1 MASDKERADR
11 VQAATVRSGPAAS
24 TPVVPRRAPAA
35 GSRRLTSLGSW
46 GVTVAIVLTGLGLV
60 RGDVWMY
67 LLALLA
73 ASALLVSWVTVPRL
87 PPVEVSLVVPA
98 VEPVGTTTRARLVL
112 RAGVHPVPRHHLA
125 VFSVGDRL
133 TPSAGGHLL
142 GAYAVVEPLAARDSR
157 AIEIDLHPQT
167 RGLHDRI
174 ATQQQTVAPFALVR
188 RSRVTSHPAQ
198 RLVVAGVDI
207 VRSRPAALD
216 GDGDADLGPVTL
228 ARSGPDVHALR
239 AWTPGDGTGVH
250 WRTTA
255 RRGEP
260 VVVDR
265 ETRERTGLVV
275 VLGPASTVE
284 GEDAVVARAAGLAL
298 GAARAGAE
306 VHLVSSRGAEHLGA
320 QEASD
325 LTRWT
330 AVAGSASPESADE
343 AARLAGEGGRML
355 VVHDAPAAL
364 TAWRAAAER
373 QGASVVDLVV
383 DPRPVDAA
391 PDLPLGDLT
400 RHLRGAILGSL
411 AGGVLALLLGSVLTG
426 SAVLWSVVLA
436 GAWVS
441 AALRAPTPAE
451 ERVRTLVSTGVIAV
465 AGLVA
470 FQLIGADELAAGAG
484 TLLCGITAA
493 QLVSART
500 RRDGLVALSLGPV
513 MLVTAAG
520 FGPGPALVLPVVVVA
535 SAVLVGLAAV
545 AGSALEDGA
554 ASSGPPDRRAA
565 FPPGTVPAVAASV
578 VLGLVAFL
586 VLPLGSAPTM
596 GTSLLG
602 QRQRTADPAQEAAL
616 RTPSYFGDAMDLAAR
631 GRLPDTVAF
640 TVAPGAPPLWRAQA
654 HSYVLDGVWSS
665 DPQRDTLISAQGRV
679 VIPVDPSEAG
689 APEGEPREY
698 AVRPT
703 GVSMLVAPGP
713 PLLVTG
719 EVVLEQ
725 QQPAAFVID
734 SGLAPYTVTAV
745 PRESVDSVTRSGSG
759 ADVDDPALT
768 SLDPTTTART
778 EELARA
784 ITVGITDRVQQVR
797 AVESWLRANVRYQL
811 DAPLP
816 PEDQNDVDFLLF
828 DSRAGF
834 CEHFAAAE
842 TIMLRT
848 LGIPSRIA
856 TGYAVSD
863 QVRDGEGWIVVKDSD
878 AHAWVEVWV
887 AGHGWVTSDPTAGSV
902 PLDPAADPSPVQ
914 QLRDLWGRLWADDA
928 GRRLLAVGLVV
939 LAAVGTAVVLL
950 ARRRRSAYDGPPLG
964 PARSATVE
972 PLAAFGRL
980 RAALVA
986 DGHAFGP
993 GAGVAE
999 VRLVVAGDAELLAA
1013 LEVVERTLYDRS
1025 LPPAQQRL
1033 AVAALL
1039 DARTAALVAR
1049 RAVPAGG

>member
-1 MASDKERADR
+1 MATEQERVDR
-11 VQAATVRSGPAAS
+11 LRAAS
-24 TPVVPRRAPAA
+24 SGASAPSPAPVVPRRSPAA
-35 GSRRLTSLGSW
+35 GARRLTSLGSW
-46 GVTVAIVLTGLGLV
+46 GVTVAVVLTGLGLV

-73 ASALLVSWVTVPRL
+73 ASALLVSWVMVPRL
-87 PPVEVSLVVPA
+87 PPVEVTLVAPA

-112 RAGVHPVPRHHLA
+112 RAGAHPVPRHHLA

-142 GAYAVVEPLAARDSR
+142 GAYAVVEPLAARESR
-157 AIEIDLHPQT
+157 TVEVDLHPQT

-188 RSRVTSHPAQ
+188 RARVTSHPAQ
-198 RLVVAGVDI
+198 RLVVAGVD
-207 VRSRPAALD
+207 PARARTAGLD
-216 GDGDADLGPVTL
+216 GDGDLGPVTL
-228 ARSGPDVHALR
+228 SRSGPDVHSLR
-239 AWTPGDGTGVH
+239 AWSPGDGTGVH

-298 GAARAGAE
+298 AAARTGAE
-306 VHLVSSRGAEHLGA
+306 VHLVSSRGVEPLAAH
-320 QEASD
+320 EADD
-325 LTRWT
+325 LLRWT
-330 AVAGSASPESADE
+330 AVAGPASPEAADE
-343 AARLAGEGGRML
+343 AARLAGDGGRVL

-364 TAWRAAAER
+364 TAWRAAAEGH
-373 QGASVVDLVV
+373 GAEVVDLVV
-383 DPRPVDAA
+383 DPRPTDAA

-400 RHLRGAILGSL
+400 RHLRGAILASL
-411 AGGVLALLLGSVLTG
+411 AGGVLALLVGGVLTG

-441 AALRAPTPAE
+441 TALRAPTPAE
-451 ERVRTLVSTGVIAV
+451 ARVRTLVSTGVIAV

-484 TLLCGITAA
+484 TLLCGITTA

-535 SAVLVGLAAV
+535 AAVLVGLAAV

-554 ASSGPPDRRAA
+554 APSAPDDRRAA

-654 HSYVLDGVWSS
+654 LAYVLDGVWSS
-665 DPQRDTLISAQGRV
+665 DSQRDTLISSDGRV
-679 VIPVDPSEAG
+679 VIPGDPSEAG
-689 APEGEPREY
+689 APAGESREFT
-698 AVRPT
+698 VRPT
-703 GVSMLVAPGP
+703 GVAMLVAPGP
-713 PLLVTG
+713 PLKVAG

-725 QQPAAFVID
+725 QQTAAFVID
-734 SGLAPYTVTAV
+734 SGLAPYDVTAV
-745 PRESVDSVTRSGSG
+745 PRESVDALSRSGSG
-759 ADVDDPALT
+759 PDTADAVLT
-768 SLDPTTTART
+768 SPDPTTTVRT
-778 EELARA
+778 EELART
-784 ITVGITDRVQQVR
+784 ITAGITDRVQQVR

-816 PEDQNDVDFLLF
+816 PEDQNAVDFLLF

-842 TIMLRT
+842 TILLRS

-863 QVRDGEGWIVVKDSD
+863 ETRDGEGWLVVKDSD
-878 AHAWVEVWV
+878 AHAWVEVWIE
-887 AGHGWVTSDPTAGSV
+887 GHGWVTSDPTAGSAL
-902 PLDPAADPSPVQ
+902 LDPSADPSPVQ
-914 QLRDLWGRLWADDA
+914 QLRDLWSRLWADDA

-939 LAAVGTAVVLL
+939 LASIGTAVVLL
-950 ARRRRSAYDGPPLG
+950 MRRRRSGYAGPLPG
-964 PARSATVE
+964 TARSATIE

-980 RAALVA
+980 RTALVA
-986 DGHAFGP
+986 DGHPFGP
-993 GAGVAE
+993 GAGVAD
-999 VRLVVAGDAELLAA
+999 VRHAVAGDTELLAA
-1013 LEVVERTLYDRS
+1013 LDVVERTLYDRD

-1049 RAVPAGG
+1049 RSVPAGG